1 MACDYAPRTEKREL
15 RDFNFRPEDLRR
27 IQWLDVELYSQLS
40 PSPITVAK
48 RLRPFW
54 ELGVLNEYMLKLKR
68 FESMIEDS
76 LEEELYDKS
85 FVRHFKEYSKMV
97 VLKKDPDLNF
107 NVKIMFRFWVDKMDL
122 APAPPHAAS

>member
-1 MACDYAPRTEKREL
+1 
-15 RDFNFRPEDLRR
+15 
-27 IQWLDVELYSQLS
+27 
-40 PSPITVAK
+40 
-48 RLRPFW
+48 
-54 ELGVLNEYMLKLKR
+54 
-68 FESMIEDS
+68 MIEDS
-76 LEEELYDKS
+76 LEEELYDIS